1 MKKSISIILAFS
13 IILSLFVFPAVA
25 ETDSKL
31 VYKSDFT
38 DTCPSY
44 TTQVKNYNIEG
55 INYNFSILNYGS
67 NGNGNVAIDYVDF
80 GGKKAMR
87 IRANGD
93 KANVAVTP
101 LKADGSPIVLEEGKT
116 YTVKAT
122 IIPVRVVINDY
133 QRFLTEA
140 YVRQDGKSDNSTPYT
155 NYASVAENK
164 WYVPGAIKQ
173 RSAAVYTDGV
183 KAYYML
189 CDSTNTQNMLASHAA
204 LYTSNA
210 VAFSSVNSVGL
221 NAQTVYDN
229 QGAEITTVTYGYKS
243 GGGNTFNINQTVNT
257 LCLSESAADD
267 TENDF
272 DDLNDWGIT
281 KTADGLY
288 KYNIEST
295 EVTYTNHLAI
305 SVPGTNAN
313 GYIKVENGVEPIDTP
328 ITVGTEQ
335 YCKIYNEYY
344 ITDIEVYVEEE
355 AEEEEPPVDDYVS
368 EDEVDTNVYYKF
380 DFSAQCPAYT
390 SSVTE
395 TYTGLGGYYASVNQS
410 SSATTV
416 VDYVEYNGKYA
427 MRIRTNGGSGNIV
440 VTPRKN
446 DAENTPIKLK
456 SGNNYIVNY
465 NLVVSR
471 YGTSGTARLL
481 SEPYVISNGTIET
494 NAPYPNPSISE
505 SEWYKP
511 GTQSGVTGS
520 KSRVYRSAAWYLGAP
535 YINETAKTPTVYYI
549 QADPAN
555 AGIVASYAGLYVAPM
570 IKQVS
575 GYTAFGLDL
584 QKVYN
589 NNGAEVTS
597 TLGYS
602 ADLKSGNSMVVKQ
615 KVNALP
621 RSEAPSNDTEN
632 DFDDLN
638 DWNVLSENGYYKYK
652 KNGSTDSYYTDHFGI
667 SLPAWDNTTQYIK
680 VEGDVEPLND
690 SQVITVGGVKYCL
703 AYNEYFI
710 TDLSVTGGDI
720 ITCEI
725 DYNGGHPY
733 KIATEAPA
741 TKEFYKH
748 SIFETMSA
756 HRDGCKF
763 LGWYLDKEMTVTA
776 EGKPVEEN
784 NKYYAKW
791 LMYGDCDSDF
801 IVDTTD
807 LAKMKLFLA
816 GAGDV
821 DAGADCD
828 DSDGIDTTDL
838 AKLKLYL
845 ANAGSLG
852 PKSDDWRTHPEDYKL
867 LAFTFDDV
875 PSYTTA
881 INNNTRTII
890 DAFVKYDGK
899 ATLFVTGTGIRQRG
913 KELVEYGLSQGFELG
928 NHTSTHADLTDL
940 SREETLKEITDLNDL
955 VKEEFGYDLKWLRTG
970 GISYNEYL
978 WDIMTE
984 LNMPAFRGGCPIY
997 DYKETCTADEV
1008 KGIVLDYAKDGMIY
1022 LMHGFSSASAGCL
1035 EETLGILYEQG
1046 YRFVTISEYFEMRGI
1061 TDITTTR
1068 FITDLSQVAD

>member
-1 MKKSISIILAFS
+1 MPENENA
-13 IILSLFVFPAVA
+13 A
-25 ETDSKL
+25 E
-31 VYKSDFT
+31 
-38 DTCPSY
+38 
-44 TTQVKNYNIEG
+44 
-55 INYNFSILNYGS
+55 
-67 NGNGNVAIDYVDF
+67 
-80 GGKKAMR
+80 
-87 IRANGD
+87 
-93 KANVAVTP
+93 
-101 LKADGSPIVLEEGKT
+101 
-116 YTVKAT
+116 
-122 IIPVRVVINDY
+122 
-133 QRFLTEA
+133 
-140 YVRQDGKSDNSTPYT
+140 
-155 NYASVAENK
+155 
-164 WYVPGAIKQ
+164 
-173 RSAAVYTDGV
+173 
-183 KAYYML
+183 
-189 CDSTNTQNMLASHAA
+189 
-204 LYTSNA
+204 
-210 VAFSSVNSVGL
+210 
-221 NAQTVYDN
+221 
-229 QGAEITTVTYGYKS
+229 
-243 GGGNTFNINQTVNT
+243 
-257 LCLSESAADD
+257 D

-281 KTADGLY
+281 KLQNGLY
-288 KYNIEST
+288 NYKIDNT
-295 EVTYTNHLAI
+295 DVTYTNHLAL
-305 SVPGTNAN
+305 SFPAVAENA
-313 GYIKVENGVEPIDTP
+313 YIKVDSGVEPVSE
-328 ITVGTEQ
+328 TVTIGGES
-335 YCKIYNEYY
+335 YCKIYNEF
-344 ITDIEVYVEEE
+344 IVTELEVYVNVDEVED
-355 AEEEEPPVDDYVS
+355 EEEPPVDDYVS

-395 TYTGLGGYYASVNQS
+395 TYSGLGRNYASINQKN
-410 SSATTV
+410 ATTV

-440 VTPRKN
+440 ITPRKN

-456 SGNNYIVNY
+456 PGNNYRVNY

-471 YGTSGTARLL
+471 YGTTGTARFLT
-481 SEPYVISNGTIET
+481 EPYVIANGTIET
-494 NAPYPNPSISE
+494 SAPYPNPKLPE
-505 SEWYKP
+505 SAWYKP
-511 GTQSGVTGS
+511 GTSSTL
-520 KSRVYRSAAWYLGAP
+520 YRSAAWYLGAP
-535 YINETAKTPTVYYI
+535 VSNEIPTVYYI
-549 QADPAN
+549 QADRQN
-555 AGIVASYAGLYVAPM
+555 NGIVASYASLYVSPLV
-570 IKQVS
+570 KQVS
-575 GYTAFGLDL
+575 GYSGCGLTL
-584 QKVYN
+584 QKAYSSS
-589 NNGAEVTS
+589 GEEITS
-597 TLGYS
+597 TVGYS
-602 ADLKSGNSMVVKQ
+602 STIGSTNEIIVRQ
-615 KVNALP
+615 QINALP
-621 RSEAPSNDTEN
+621 TGEDKAFDTKN
-632 DFDDLN
+632 DFDDLA
-638 DWNVLSENGYYKYK
+638 DWNVSKENGYYKYK
-652 KNGSTDSYYTDHFGI
+652 KNGNDDFHYTDHLGI
-667 SLPAWDNTTQYIK
+667 SVPAFANTTQYIK

-710 TDLSVTGGDI
+710 TDLTVTGGDI
-720 ITCEI
+720 ITCDI

-899 ATLFVTGTGIRQRG
+899 ATLFVTGTGIRKRG

-928 NHTSTHADLTDL
+928 NHTSTHATLTDL

-997 DYKETCTADEV
+997 DYEETCTADEV